1 MNNSRR
7 RFRPRQKSNF
17 RRRSNGVVHSNGHF
31 QSNSGNNSFSRNG
44 SMTNP
49 FNIEKAIQKYKQL
62 AKDALSSGDPIL
74 SENYLQHADHFM
86 RIIEDK
92 IDVINNLIDAGF
104 PRIEVSSFVS
114 PKAIPQLADAATI
127 LENVKRN
134 HETTLAA
141 LVPNARGALR
151 AVDAKLDEIVVFL
164 SASESHNKKNV
175 NRSVKDSLLGFKE
188 IADIAG
194 KNNIPIQGDI
204 ATAFGCPFEGNV
216 SAKRLAE
223 ISKEYK
229 MMGFKGVT
237 LGDTTGMATPTV
249 VTEAVNAIRDMVP
262 DFDITLHFHNTR
274 GIGLANVMTG
284 LNLGI
289 TDYESCFGGM
299 GGCPFAPNAT
309 GNICSED
316 LIYLLHEMGIE
327 TGINLDQ
334 LINVAKKVENLVGH
348 RLPGQVMRAGPRLL
362 KYSMEDVPTAIGA

>member
-1 MNNSRR
+1 MGCINMNIKKVKVTE
-7 RFRPRQKSNF
+7 FGPRD
-17 RRRSNGVVHSNGHF
+17 GF
-31 QSNSGNNSFSRNG
+31 QS
-44 SMTNP
+44 
-49 FNIEKAIQKYKQL
+49 EKT
-62 AKDALSSGDPIL
+62 IL
-74 SENYLQHADHFM
+74 NTD
-86 RIIEDK
+86 DK

-127 LENVKRN
+127 LENLKRN

-216 SAKRLAE
+216 EYKKLVE
-223 ISKEYK
+223 ISRQYK
-229 MMGFKGVT
+229 ALGFKGVT
-237 LGDTTGMATPTV
+237 LGDTTGMATPPIV
-249 VTEAVNAIRDMVP
+249 KSAIREIQDNVP
-262 DFDITLHFHNTR
+262 NFDITLHFHNTR
-274 GIGLANVMTG
+274 GVGLANVLVG
-284 LNLGI
+284 LNEGI
-289 TDYESCFGGM
+289 NLYESCFGGI
-299 GGCPFAPNAT
+299 GGCPFAPDAT

-316 LIYLLHEMGIE
+316 LVYMMNEMNIK
-327 TGINLDQ
+327 TGIDINHLIKIAKEAERILDY
-334 LINVAKKVENLVGH
+334 K
-348 RLPGQVMRAGPRLL
+348 LPGQVMHAGERLK
-362 KYSMEDVPTAIGA
+362 KYSLEEVKTAKGN

>member
-1 MNNSRR
+1 MCIRDR
-7 RFRPRQKSNF
+7 
-17 RRRSNGVVHSNGHF
+17 
-31 QSNSGNNSFSRNG
+31 
-44 SMTNP
+44 
-49 FNIEKAIQKYKQL
+49 
-62 AKDALSSGDPIL
+62 
-74 SENYLQHADHFM
+74 
-86 RIIEDK
+86 
-92 IDVINNLIDAGF
+92 
-104 PRIEVSSFVS
+104 
-114 PKAIPQLADAATI
+114 
-127 LENVKRN
+127 
-134 HETTLAA
+134 A
-141 LVPNARGALR
+141 LVPNAKGALR

-229 MMGFKGVT
+229 KMGFKGVT

-249 VTEAVNAIRDMVP
+249 VTEAVNTIRDMVP

-316 LIYLLHEMGIE
+316 LIYLLHEMGID
-327 TGINLDQ
+327 TGINLDK
-334 LINVAKKVENLVGH
+334 LINVAKKVETLVGH

>member
-1 MNNSRR
+1 MNIKKVKVTEVG
-7 RFRPRQKSNF
+7 PRD
-17 RRRSNGVVHSNGHF
+17 GF
-31 QSNSGNNSFSRNG
+31 QS
-44 SMTNP
+44 
-49 FNIEKAIQKYKQL
+49 EKT
-62 AKDALSSGDPIL
+62 IL
-74 SENYLQHADHFM
+74 NT
-86 RIIEDK
+86 EDK

-237 LGDTTGMATPTV
+237 LGDTTGMATPNV
-249 VTEAVNAIRDMVP
+249 VTEAVNAIRDMAP

-327 TGINLDQ
+327 TGINLEQ
-334 LINVAKKVENLVGH
+334 LINIAKKVETLVGH
-348 RLPGQVMRAGPRLL
+348 KLPGQVMRAGPRLL

>member
-1 MNNSRR
+1 MNIKKVKVTEVG
-7 RFRPRQKSNF
+7 PRD
-17 RRRSNGVVHSNGHF
+17 GF
-31 QSNSGNNSFSRNG
+31 QS
-44 SMTNP
+44 
-49 FNIEKAIQKYKQL
+49 EKT
-62 AKDALSSGDPIL
+62 IL
-74 SENYLQHADHFM
+74 KT
-86 RIIEDK
+86 EDK

-104 PRIEVSSFVS
+104 TRIEVSSFVS

-127 LENVKRN
+127 LKNVKRN
-134 HETTLAA
+134 NETTLAA

-151 AVDAKLDEIVVFL
+151 AVEAKLDEIVVFL

-175 NRSVKDSLLGFKE
+175 NRSVKDSLIGFKE

-216 SAKRLAE
+216 SANKLAE

-229 MMGFKGVT
+229 IMGFKGVT

-262 DFDITLHFHNTR
+262 GFDITLHFHNTR

-334 LINVAKKVENLVGH
+334 LINVAKKVETLVGH

>member
-1 MNNSRR
+1 MNINKVKVTEVG
-7 RFRPRQKSNF
+7 PRD
-17 RRRSNGVVHSNGHF
+17 GF
-31 QSNSGNNSFSRNG
+31 QS
-44 SMTNP
+44 
-49 FNIEKAIQKYKQL
+49 EKT
-62 AKDALSSGDPIL
+62 IL
-74 SENYLQHADHFM
+74 KTA
-86 RIIEDK
+86 DK

-134 HETTLAA
+134 NETTLAA

-175 NRSVKDSLLGFKE
+175 NRSVKDSLIGFKE
-188 IADIAG
+188 IAEIAG

-249 VTEAVNAIRDMVP
+249 VTEAINAIRDMVP

-316 LIYLLHEMGIE
+316 LIYLLHEMGID

-334 LINVAKKVENLVGH
+334 LINVAKRVETLVGH

>member
-1 MNNSRR
+1 MKKQVKVTEVG
-7 RFRPRQKSNF
+7 PRD
-17 RRRSNGVVHSNGHF
+17 GF
-31 QSNSGNNSFSRNG
+31 QS
-44 SMTNP
+44 
-49 FNIEKAIQKYKQL
+49 EKT
-62 AKDALSSGDPIL
+62 IL
-74 SENYLQHADHFM
+74 NTD
-86 RIIEDK
+86 DK

-114 PKAIPQLADAATI
+114 PKAIPQLADAERI
-127 LENVKRN
+127 LENVKRK

-151 AVDAKLDEIVVFL
+151 AVDTKLDEIVVFL

-175 NRSVKDSLLGFKE
+175 NRSVKDSLLGFRE

-229 MMGFKGVT
+229 MLGFKGVT
-237 LGDTTGMATPTV
+237 LGDTTGMATPIV

-284 LNLGI
+284 LNLEI

-316 LIYLLHEMGIE
+316 LVYLLHEMGIE
-327 TGINLDQ
+327 TGINLEQ
-334 LINVAKKVENLVGH
+334 LINIAKKIETLVGH
-348 RLPGQVMRAGPRLL
+348 KLPGQVMRAGPRLL

>member
-1 MNNSRR
+1 MNIKQVKVTEVG
-7 RFRPRQKSNF
+7 PRD
-17 RRRSNGVVHSNGHF
+17 GF
-31 QSNSGNNSFSRNG
+31 QS
-44 SMTNP
+44 
-49 FNIEKAIQKYKQL
+49 EKT
-62 AKDALSSGDPIL
+62 IL
-74 SENYLQHADHFM
+74 NTD
-86 RIIEDK
+86 DK

-141 LVPNARGALR
+141 LVPNAKGALR

-249 VTEAVNAIRDMVP
+249 VTEAVNAIRDMVN

-289 TDYESCFGGM
+289 TNYESCFGGM

-316 LIYLLHEMGIE
+316 LVYLLHEMGIE
-327 TGINLDQ
+327 TGINLEQ
-334 LINVAKKVENLVGH
+334 LITVAKKVETLVGH

-362 KYSMEDVPTAIGA
+362 KYSMQDVPTAIGA

>member
-1 MNNSRR
+1 MNINKVKVTEVG
-7 RFRPRQKSNF
+7 PRD
-17 RRRSNGVVHSNGHF
+17 GF
-31 QSNSGNNSFSRNG
+31 QS
-44 SMTNP
+44 
-49 FNIEKAIQKYKQL
+49 EKT
-62 AKDALSSGDPIL
+62 IL
-74 SENYLQHADHFM
+74 KTA
-86 RIIEDK
+86 DK

-134 HETTLAA
+134 NETTLAA

-175 NRSVKDSLLGFKE
+175 NRSVKDSLIGFKE
-188 IADIAG
+188 IAEIAG

-289 TDYESCFGGM
+289 TNYESCFGGM

-327 TGINLDQ
+327 TGINLEQ
-334 LINVAKKVENLVGH
+334 LINIAKKVETLVGH
-348 RLPGQVMRAGPRLL
+348 KLPGQVMRAGPRLL